1 MRGGS
6 SKQDAVQVLIDRVQ
20 FNAGHIHF
28 KRTLESNSVIMDKS
42 GKIEILQLNI
52 TRKCNLRCTHCHVRS
67 GPDRTENM
75 GDEILDKCIE
85 LANSPSVGT
94 IDITGGSPEMHP
106 RIEFLIKEISKTNKR
121 LLVRSN
127 LAILTEPGYENFYD
141 IYKDN
146 NVEIIGSFPHYSK
159 EEFERQRGGRIFDK
173 CIEALKMLNSIG
185 YGQKGSALIL
195 DLVHNPSGAFMPG
208 DQNSTEN
215 EYKMKLKEQYDIVFN
230 DLFCM
235 TNMPVGRFLDY
246 LTETG
251 NYDDYI
257 TELVNSFNSAAAQ
270 GVMCR
275 NTLSVGPEG
284 GIYNCDFNQ
293 MIELTTS
300 VRGVRNVS
308 GLECSDLENIRIITA
323 NHCYGCTAGRG
334 SG

>member
-1 MRGGS
+1 MSGGS
-6 SKQDAVQVLIDRVQ
+6 GKQENIESLINRAQ
-20 FNAGHIHF
+20 FNAGHINF
-28 KRTLESNSVIMDKS
+28 KQTLDSNSVIMDKS
-42 GKIEILQLNI
+42 DKIEVLQLNI
-52 TRKCNLRCTHCHVRS
+52 TRKCNLKCTHCHVRS

-75 GDEILDKCIE
+75 SDEVLNKCIK
-85 LANSPSVGT
+85 LAHSPSVGT

-106 RIEFLIKEISKTNKR
+106 RIEYLIKELSKTKKR

-127 LAILTEPGYENFYD
+127 LAILTEPGYEKFYD

-173 CIEALKMLNSIG
+173 CIEAVKMLNSIG
-185 YGQKGSALIL
+185 YGQKGSGLIL
-195 DLVHNPSGAFMPG
+195 DLVYNPSGAFMPG
-208 DQNSTEN
+208 DQNSLEN
-215 EYKMKLKEQYDIVFN
+215 EYKMRLKEQFDIDFN
-230 DLFCM
+230 NLFCM

-246 LTETG
+246 LTENG
-251 NYDDYI
+251 NYENYI
-257 TELVNSFNSAAAQ
+257 TELVNSFNPAAAQ

-284 GIYNCDFNQ
+284 RIYNCDFNQ
-293 MIELTTS
+293 MMELGTS

-308 GLECSDLENIRIITA
+308 GLECDDLDNIRIITA